1 MRELTEA
8 EIVMVSGGGA
18 MSTKTALTI
27 GIVGLFCPIAGLGMT
42 IGYYVNRD

>member
-8 EIVMVSGGGA
+8 EILLVSGGQ
-18 MSTKTALTI
+18 MSTKTAVTI